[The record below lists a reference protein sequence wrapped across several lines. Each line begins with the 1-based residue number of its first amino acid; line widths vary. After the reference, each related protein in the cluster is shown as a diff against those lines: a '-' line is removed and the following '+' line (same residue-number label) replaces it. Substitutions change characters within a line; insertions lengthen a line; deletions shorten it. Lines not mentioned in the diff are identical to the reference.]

1 MLARPPRTTTS
12 TEDRPTHAVRRALLI
27 MAASA
32 MLAFGIVATAT
43 VFVAHAIARHT
54 ALAEA
59 ERSARSMADTVFVP
73 ALPGAIRRDPASIAT
88 LQRAVAARKRSG
100 AIVRVKV
107 WTRDGRVV
115 FSDEPSI
122 VGHRFDLGKELELVI
137 DNQVSKSDLSNLDE
151 AENVAET
158 GQFNRLVEVYTP
170 ITLEDGTQLAFETY
184 STDARVS
191 TAEHALVRELVPL
204 SLGSLVILLIAQ
216 LPISMWLVRR
226 VGAAQ
231 QERGRLLNNSLI
243 ASARERRQ
251 IARELHDGVV
261 QDLAG
266 VGYAVGAL
274 AQSMHPGAGTDT
286 ARTLDRVSGA
296 VQDSVARLRT
306 LMVDI
311 YPPDLSSDGL
321 RSAIEGLV
329 IPLRGQGILVDV
341 DIELSTEPAPEV
353 AATLYRCAR
362 EALTNVVKHADATH
376 VTVNLTGDARTVVL
390 RVQDDGR
397 GVEPAD
403 LDRRAEGHLG
413 LQLLRDAAKDL
424 GGELSVVTEL
434 GAGTGLTLWL
444 PVKGIPSH

>member
-1 MLARPPRTTTS
+1 
-12 TEDRPTHAVRRALLI
+12 
-27 MAASA
+27 
-32 MLAFGIVATAT
+32 
-43 VFVAHAIARHT
+43 
-54 ALAEA
+54 
-59 ERSARSMADTVFVP
+59 
-73 ALPGAIRRDPASIAT
+73 
-88 LQRAVAARKRSG
+88 
-100 AIVRVKV
+100 
-107 WTRDGRVV
+107 
-115 FSDEPSI
+115 
-122 VGHRFDLGKELELVI
+122 
-137 DNQVSKSDLSNLDE
+137 
-151 AENVAET
+151 
-158 GQFNRLVEVYTP
+158 
-170 ITLEDGTQLAFETY
+170 
-184 STDARVS
+184 
-191 TAEHALVRELVPL
+191 
-204 SLGSLVILLIAQ
+204 
-216 LPISMWLVRR
+216 
-226 VGAAQ
+226 
-231 QERGRLLNNSLI
+231 LI

-274 AQSMHPGAGTDT
+274 AQSMNPGAGTDT

-321 RSAIEGLV
+321 RSAIDGLV
-329 IPLRGQGILVDV
+329 IPLRGQGIVVDV

>member
-1 MLARPPRTTTS
+1 
-12 TEDRPTHAVRRALLI
+12 

-32 MLAFGIVATAT
+32 LLAFGIVATAT
-43 VFVAHAIARHT
+43 VIVAHAIARHS

-73 ALPGAIRRDPASIAT
+73 ALPGAIRHDPASIAT
-88 LQRAVAARKRSG
+88 LQRAVAARKRTG

-107 WTRDGRVV
+107 WTRDGLVV
-115 FSDEPSI
+115 FSDETSI
-122 VGHRFDLGKELELVI
+122 VGQRFDLGSELQEVI
-137 DNQVSKSDLSNLDE
+137 DDQVSKSDLSNLD
-151 AENVAET
+151 ASENVAEND
-158 GQFNRLVEVYTP
+158 QFNRLVEVYTP
-170 ITLEDGTQLAFETY
+170 ITLDDGTRLAFETY
-184 STDARVS
+184 SPDARVS

-204 SLGSLVILLIAQ
+204 SLGSLVVLLIAQ

-231 QERGRLLNNSLI
+231 QERGRLLRNSLI
-243 ASARERRQ
+243 ASSRERKA

-274 AQSMHPGAGTDT
+274 AQALNPGAGTDT

-296 VQDSVARLRT
+296 VQDSVSRLRG

-311 YPPDLSSDGL
+311 YPPDLSNDGL
-321 RSAIEGLV
+321 RVAIQGLI
-329 IPLRGQGILVDV
+329 IPLREQGIIVDV
-341 DIELSTEPAPEV
+341 DIELSTQTAPEV

-362 EALTNVVKHADATH
+362 EALTNVVKHAAASH
-376 VTVNLTGDARTVVL
+376 VTVNMTGDAKTVVL

-397 GVEPAD
+397 GMEPSD
-403 LDRRAEGHLG
+403 LDRRADGHLG
-413 LQLLRDAAKDL
+413 LQLLHDAAKDL
-424 GGELSVVTEL
+424 GCELHVVTDL
-434 GAGTGLTLWL
+434 GSGTGLTLRL
-444 PVKGIPSH
+444 PVKGIPGH

>member
-1 MLARPPRTTTS
+1 MLARPPRTTRS
-12 TEDRPTHAVRRALLI
+12 ERRPTHTVRRALLI

-32 MLAFGIVATAT
+32 VLAFGIVATAT

-73 ALPGAIRRDPASIAT
+73 ALPGAIRHEPASLAV
-88 LQRAVAARKRSG
+88 LQRAVSARKLTG

-107 WTRDGRVV
+107 WTRDGTVV

-122 VGHRFDLGKELELVI
+122 VGRRFELGKDLEQVI
-137 DNQVSKSDLSNLDE
+137 DNQESKSGLSPLND

-158 GQFNRLVEVYTP
+158 SQFNRLVEVYTP
-170 ITLEDGTQLAFETY
+170 ITLDDGTRLAFETY
-184 STDARVS
+184 STDGRVAR
-191 TAEHALVRELVPL
+191 AEHALARELVPL
-204 SLGSLVILLIAQ
+204 ALGSLVVLLIAQ

-274 AQSMHPGAGTDT
+274 AQSLSPGADTDT

-321 RSAIEGLV
+321 RLAIEGLV
-329 IPLRGQGILVDV
+329 TPLRAQGILVDV
-341 DIELSTEPAPEV
+341 EIELSTQPAPEV

-362 EALTNVVKHADATH
+362 EALTNVVKHADAAH

-390 RVQDDGR
+390 CVRDDGR
-397 GVEPAD
+397 GVEPSD

-424 GGELSVVTEL
+424 GGELSVATEL
-434 GAGTGLTLWL
+434 GSGTALTLRL
-444 PVKGIPSH
+444 PVTGIPSR

>member
-1 MLARPPRTTTS
+1 MPRSETS
-12 TEDRPTHAVRRALLI
+12 EDRRPSHAVRRALLI
-27 MAASA
+27 MAGSA
-32 MLAFGIVATAT
+32 LLAFGIVATIT
-43 VFVAHAIARHT
+43 VLVAHAIARHT
-54 ALAEA
+54 ALGEA
-59 ERSARSMADTVFVP
+59 ERSARSMADTVFAP
-73 ALPGAIRRDPASIAT
+73 ALPGAIRHEPATLAT
-88 LQRAVAARKRSG
+88 LQRAVAARKRTG

-107 WTRDGRVV
+107 WKRDGTILY
-115 FSDEPSI
+115 SDEPSLI
-122 VGHRFDLGKELELVI
+122 GRQFKLDVDLVDVI
-137 DNQVSKSDLSNLDE
+137 DNQTSKSDLSSLDE
-151 AENVAET
+151 AENVDET
-158 GQFNRLVEVYTP
+158 AQFDRLVEVYTP
-170 ITLEDGTQLAFETY
+170 ITLADGTRLAFEIY
-184 STDARVS
+184 STDKRVS
-191 TAEHALVRELVPL
+191 TAERALTAQLVPL
-204 SLGSLVILLIAQ
+204 VLGSLVVLLIAQ

-274 AQSMHPGAGTDT
+274 THSLKPAAGTET

-296 VQDSVARLRT
+296 VQDSVLRLRT

-329 IPLRGQGILVDV
+329 TRVRDQGIHVDV
-341 DIELSTEPAPEV
+341 EIEVSTQPAPEI

-362 EALTNVVKHADATH
+362 EALANIVKHAEATH
-376 VTVNLTGDARTVVL
+376 VTVDLREDAGTVVL
-390 RVQDDGR
+390 RVRDDGR
-397 GVEPAD
+397 GMAAAD

-413 LQLLRDAAKDL
+413 LQLLRDAANDA
-424 GGELSVVTEL
+424 GGELSIDTEL
-434 GAGTGLTLWL
+434 GAGTAVTLRL
-444 PVKGIPSH
+444 PMHGIRSH